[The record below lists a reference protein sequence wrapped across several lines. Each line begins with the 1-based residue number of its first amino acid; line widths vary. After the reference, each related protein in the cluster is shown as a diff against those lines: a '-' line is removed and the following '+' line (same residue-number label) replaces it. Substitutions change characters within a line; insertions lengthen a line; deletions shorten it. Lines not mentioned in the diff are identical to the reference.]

1 MFIFIN
7 YPVLGNNKVEKRMII
22 HVDFICFFIGIIRK
36 LNDTIYENGFKRYE
50 STCSNRFKN
59 LHCSFVMLGARFYYK
74 KSDRNQSNS
83 KKEWIYLI
91 LASIATFGT
100 WTFYF
105 LALKE
110 GSVKNVMT
118 IDRLS
123 IVFAIIFSAIFLKE
137 SITYKTII
145 GMVVFLSG
153 AVLLIYYH

>member
-1 MFIFIN
+1 MDLFD
-7 YPVLGNNKVEKRMII
+7 L
-22 HVDFICFFIGIIRK
+22 
-36 LNDTIYENGFKRYE
+36 
-50 STCSNRFKN
+50 
-59 LHCSFVMLGARFYYK
+59 
-74 KSDRNQSNS
+74 S
-83 KKEWIYLI
+83 KYSHIWDMDL
-91 LASIATFGT
+91 
-100 WTFYF
+100 YF

>member
-1 MFIFIN
+1 
-7 YPVLGNNKVEKRMII
+7 MII

-36 LNDTIYENGFKRYE
+36 LNDTIYEIGLKYIYPQVATGLTTSIVFLLCGGLVFI
-50 STCSNRFKN
+50 T
-59 LHCSFVMLGARFYYK
+59 
-74 KSDRNQSNS
+74 KSQTGIKAIQ